1 LFVVEAVALTAGFF
15 TLVFLVAAVFA
26 FAGALVPVTAFFTVP
41 RLDAEVTFLTG
52 VGFLPAI
59 VFFAG
64 TAFALVEVADF
75 VAEDL
80 VAV

>member
-1 LFVVEAVALTAGFF
+1 MSGSRNAQNTSDP
-15 TLVFLVAAVFA
+15 T
-26 FAGALVPVTAFFTVP
+26 FFTVP